1 MKTINTSA
9 RMFGLFFILAFI
21 SYGTGFSMIESITA
35 SKYPLEAIVAGKTSI
50 IIGGILMALVHTI
63 GNIGLAVIM
72 LCVLK
77 PIHKQ
82 LAYCYFSTVIV
93 STVMLLIGSVFLLLM
108 VPISEH
114 STSSTASELVNGE
127 TLILLCK
134 KLNFF
139 AYQIG
144 MVIWG
149 ISGLILCILLF
160 RSKLTY
166 RWLAVWG
173 FIGYLFFI
181 TGCIFELF
189 GSPFGIYFSIP
200 GGLYE
205 LTLGVL
211 LLAKGFNRPK
221 ILEAKELIA

>member
-9 RMFGLFFILAFI
+9 RIFGLFFILAFI
-21 SYGTGFSMIESITA
+21 SYGTGFSMIESIAA
-35 SKYPLEAIVAGKTSI
+35 SEHPLEAIMAGKTNV
-50 IIGGILMALVHTI
+50 IIGGILIALVHTI

-72 LCVLK
+72 LSVLK
-77 PIHKQ
+77 PIQQQ
-82 LAYCYFSTVIV
+82 LAYGYFSTVIV
-93 STVMLLIGSVFLLLM
+93 STIMLMVGSVFLLLM
-108 VPISEH
+108 VPISEQ

-127 TLILLCK
+127 SLILLCK

-160 RSKLTY
+160 RSKLTFQ
-166 RWLAVWG
+166 WLAVWG

-189 GSPFGIYFSIP
+189 GLPIGIYFSIP

-211 LLAKGFNRPK
+211 LLVKGFNRTT
-221 ILEAKELIA
+221 ILQP